1 MRGITDASMRLS
13 MMIMCNHEE
22 VSALDYIDP
31 GERDYD
37 HHIRLFEDCVSVVN
51 ELSTPP
57 GPGDCML

>member
-1 MRGITDASMRLS
+1 

-37 HHIRLFEDCVSVVN
+37 HHIRLFEDCVIVVN